1 MPPAP
6 SPAGPSAPQWRS
18 FTFFDVDDV
27 KDNDDLA
34 QSPRSIRSLNPPIII
49 TPTSH
54 SSPLSPSLIAS
65 SSTHITLLDRHFNPE
80 RTFRAWETNGRA
92 TALLEAGGLLLA
104 IGEEEGSRWPVLK
117 IWDLTRD
124 EKRKSSNKDAKGNAN
139 GNGNG
144 NGSGNGE
151 KERNPILVRNT
162 RIQHGQ
168 RPHPVSSIAL
178 TSNLSHLAIGLG
190 DGTVLLYRHLL
201 QSLTTSPTS
210 LNSLPKARVIHES
223 NEPITGLGFREDM
236 STTPSASN
244 PRTSSIPIPIPI
256 PTTTSTSTS
265 STGISLFIVTT
276 NRILSAPVSGRGG
289 EIRTIDEL
297 GCALGCAIMDW
308 ERKEM
313 IVARDEAIYLYNN
326 EGRGACY
333 AYEGPKSSIA
343 VFQHNLIIVSPPF
356 YPSANSASATVRHY
370 VSKTS
375 ATTNSEGVITNASS
389 DISKVTVFDLQNKLV
404 SYSGTYRDGVREVFC
419 QWNGIFVYGGNSRL
433 TRLTEHSTSAKLDVL
448 YRRNLYTLAIS
459 LARSQGTRESGIA
472 DIHRRYGDYLYSKGD
487 FDGAMGQFVRTLGH
501 LQPSYV
507 IRKFLDAQRIHNLTT
522 YLQELHSRGLAN
534 PDHTTLLLNCYTK
547 TSDRARLDSFIKTE
561 ARRSESSGDEELP
574 FDLDTAIRVC
584 RQAGFYE
591 HATYLAKNF
600 GRHEEYLRIQIEDA
614 GEVGEA
620 LRYLRGLGP
629 EACEEN
635 MVRYGRT
642 LLNVEPEA
650 TTALLIDLCSG
661 DLGKKKLIP
670 SALDSKPNGSGAG
683 NTGPAMLSYLGY
695 NRVTGLFTGDQP
707 SGAPSSSQVD
717 GLQALSNGEKADQ
730 PNGTG
735 LDAAPITDNEPS
747 YVPPSPRQYFAHFV
761 DHRELFINFLESV
774 AMSLWNQSLA
784 LHSSNTTLSTS
795 TREIDVPPPSDPIAV
810 DQRAVWNAL
819 LELYLSS
826 IKSSDDSIVRA
837 STDKALA
844 VISDQDL
851 PYDPMHALIL
861 CSTVGFT
868 DGMVKLWEQMG
879 MYEDII
885 RFYIDQPLS
894 SNSSTK
900 VISHLNQ
907 YGSTNTHLYPLVLRY
922 LTSSPAILSKHP
934 TELGKILNEI
944 DEERIMPPLAVVQV
958 LSRNGVA
965 SIGNVKDW
973 LRGKVEENND
983 QVESDKHLV
992 ESYRSETATKK
1003 KAIQD
1008 LSNID
1013 QPEVFQVTRCAAC
1026 GGQLDLPSVHFMCKH
1041 SYHQRCLS
1049 DSEPECVLCA
1059 RQHSVI
1065 RELRRNQTRLADR
1078 HDLFVDEVK
1087 DAEDGFDVVAGAFGR
1102 GLMGKERTLEEV
1114 L

>member
-1 MPPAP
+1 MASLP

-34 QSPRSIRSLNPPIII
+34 QSPRSIRSLTPPIIL
-49 TPTSH
+49 TPTSIN
-54 SSPLSPSLIAS
+54 SPLPPSLIVS
-65 SSTHITLLDRHFNPE
+65 SSTHVTLLNRHFHVE
-80 RTFRAWETNGRA
+80 RTFKAWENNGRA
-92 TALLEAGGLLLA
+92 TALLEAGGLLVG

-124 EKRKSSNKDAKGNAN
+124 EKRKTAQKDN
-139 GNGNG
+139 GNG
-144 NGSGNGE
+144 GSSDR
-151 KERNPILVRNT
+151 ERERGPVLVRNT

-168 RPHPVSSIAL
+168 RPHPVSSIAI

-210 LNSLPKARVIHES
+210 LTALPKARVMHES
-223 NEPITGLGFREDM
+223 REPITGLGFRE
-236 STTPSASN
+236 PQEPN
-244 PRTSSIPIPIPI
+244 G
-256 PTTTSTSTS
+256 
-265 STGISLFIVTT
+265 TGISLFIVTT
-276 NRILSAPVSGRGG
+276 NRILSAPVSGKSSSS
-289 EIRTIDEL
+289 ETRTIDEL
-297 GCALGCAIMDW
+297 GCDLGCAVMDSQ
-308 ERKEM
+308 RKE
-313 IVARDEAIYLYNN
+313 IVVARDEAIYLYGN

-333 AYEGPKSSIA
+333 AYEGPKSSIS
-343 VFQHNLIIVSPPF
+343 VYQHNLIIISPPF

-370 VSKTS
+370 VSKQANT
-375 ATTNSEGVITNASS
+375 TTNSDGVSTSNSS
-389 DISKVTVFDLQNKLV
+389 NDISKVTIFDLQNKLI

-419 QWNGIFVYGGNSRL
+419 QWGGIFVYGGNGKL
-433 TRLTEHSTSAKLDVL
+433 TRLSEHSTSAKLDVL

-459 LARSQGTRESGIA
+459 LARSQGMGESGVA
-472 DIHRRYGDYLYSKGD
+472 DIHRRYGDYLYTKGD
-487 FDGAMGQFVRTLGH
+487 FDGAMGQFVKTLGN

-561 ARRSESSGDEELP
+561 ARRSDTSGDEELP
-574 FDLDTAIRVC
+574 FDLETAIRVC

-591 HATYLAKNF
+591 HATYLAKKF

-614 GEVGEA
+614 GEIGEA

-642 LLNVEPEA
+642 LLNAEPQA

-661 DLGKKKLIP
+661 DLGKKKVTTP
-670 SALDSKPNGSGAG
+670 ALESKPNG
-683 NTGPAMLSYLGY
+683 NTTTSAGPAMLSYLGY
-695 NRVTGLFTGDQP
+695 NRVTGLFTGDAP
-707 SGAPSSSQVD
+707 SGAQSSAQTD
-717 GLQALSNGEKADQ
+717 GAAPH
-730 PNGTG
+730 PNGKNGDGPNGIGTS
-735 LDAAPITDNEPS
+735 LESAPVIEDEPS
-747 YVPPSPRQYFAHFV
+747 YIPPSPRQYFAHFV
-761 DHRELFINFLESV
+761 DHRELFITFLESV
-774 AMSLWNQSLA
+774 ASALWNQSLT
-784 LHSSNTTLSTS
+784 LPLPTKTTTLTAPS
-795 TREIDVPPPSDPIAV
+795 RNIDLPPPSDPTTI

-819 LELYLSS
+819 LELYLTSA
-826 IKSSDDSIVRA
+826 KSDDIDLIKLS
-837 STDKALA
+837 SEKALA
-844 VISDQDL
+844 VISNVDL
-851 PYDPMHALIL
+851 PYDTVHALIL
-861 CSTVGFT
+861 CSTVGF
-868 DGMVKLWEQMG
+868 DQGLIKLWEQMG

-885 RFYIDQPLS
+885 RFYIDKNDSEKVLKHLVIYGKS
-894 SNSSTK
+894 ESNF
-900 VISHLNQ
+900 
-907 YGSTNTHLYPLVLRY
+907 GLYPLVLRY
-922 LTSSPAILSKHP
+922 LTSSPAILSKRHQD
-934 TELGKILNEI
+934 LVKILEKI
-944 DEERIMPPLAVVQV
+944 DEYRILPPLAVIQL

-965 SIGNVKDW
+965 SIGTVKEW
-973 LRGKVEENND
+973 LRGKVEENRD

-992 ESYRSETATKK
+992 ESYRSETLTKK

-1008 LSNID
+1008 LSNVD

-1049 DSEPECVLCA
+1049 DSEPECILCA

-1078 HDLFVDEVK
+1078 HDLFIDEVK
-1087 DAEDGFDVVAGAFGR
+1087 DSEDGFEVVAGAFGR
-1102 GLMGKERTLEEV
+1102 GLMGKERDLDDV
-1114 L
+1114 V